1 MSRVLISVSRSCRPR
16 HLERGCYFGFRS
28 PTRFT
33 TSTGSA
39 SSVAG
44 RRYVSSCQKSPA
56 ASGNLVVRNLFFTVN
71 YHLSDDKRL
80 HTYLINLH
88 IWQSP
93 NWLSSDLPP
102 RINHQDS
109 PSVLPTFQTM
119 YDRVLVSDS
128 AKGSVPSPV
137 YLSRFVGRNGL
148 TSKSV
153 MVADSR
159 TVVVKGFTFR
169 GLAPGR
175 EGLAR
180 QGWKR

>member
-1 MSRVLISVSRSCRPR
+1 
-16 HLERGCYFGFRS
+16 
-28 PTRFT
+28 
-33 TSTGSA
+33 
-39 SSVAG
+39 
-44 RRYVSSCQKSPA
+44 
-56 ASGNLVVRNLFFTVN
+56 
-71 YHLSDDKRL
+71 
-80 HTYLINLH
+80 
-88 IWQSP
+88 
-93 NWLSSDLPP
+93 
-102 RINHQDS
+102 
-109 PSVLPTFQTM
+109 M

-175 EGLAR
+175 EGLGRGGSGSYSVIHISPQEVAHVIE
-180 QGWKR
+180 